1 MTKKKPEKGASVN
14 VTRSRRERKREYLE
28 PEEINRLLEVARTGE
43 ATRNP
48 VRDYALLLVTFL
60 HGLRASELCNLR
72 VSDVDLKRRVLYVP
86 RLKNGKPAEHP
97 IKAAMQKP
105 FRAHNE
111 LRAAQ
116 EWLAVRE
123 SMKPET
129 DHLFISEQRRGLSRQ
144 NVALLVGKIAE
155 AAGLGKLAVHGHMLR
170 HSLGY
175 HLVNKG
181 VNIRVV
187 QEYLGHR
194 RIESTVIYTAINP
207 ARFNEIL

>member
-1 MTKKKPEKGASVN
+1 MN

-28 PEEINRLLEVARTGE
+28 PDEINRLLEVARTGE

-48 VRDYALLLVTFL
+48 VRNYALLLVTFL

-97 IKAAMQKP
+97 IKAAIQKP

-111 LRAAQ
+111 LKAIQ
-116 EWLAVRE
+116 DWLTVRE
-123 SMKPET
+123 SIKPET
-129 DHLFISEQRRGLSRQ
+129 THLFISEQRRGLSRQ
-144 NVALLVGKIAE
+144 NMALLVGKIAE